1 MGKIYCLMGK
11 SASGKDTIYNRLL
24 AMEELQLRRVVPYT
38 TRPIRSGETEG
49 ESYFF
54 CSEERVAEFEREGK
68 IIELRAY
75 DTMYGVWKYFT
86 ADDGQIV
93 LAESDYLMIG
103 TLEAYEQIRAY
114 FGAEHVCPIYV
125 EVDDGN
131 RYLFVGGH
139 HDGRVSMMH
148 LEADGSIGG
157 IADGIFHKGIGRS
170 IAQRNFVPHV
180 DCVKLTP
187 DQKFLCAVDNG
198 LDQVKVY
205 RVDYENG
212 KLELIDIIRGPLES
226 APRMIRFS
234 RDGEYAYILYE
245 LLNIVEVYHYSV
257 QDNEP
262 VFEKIQTISTSPKK
276 EEDICAASGMEISK
290 SGKYLFCSN
299 AGVNSV
305 VCYEIEEKTGM
316 LTPVFTTK
324 VNSDYPKMLAIYPDE
339 KHYLTLNNN
348 SNDIFSYT
356 IDYKDGYSL
365 ETGSPVKVDKPNC
378 IYMLKLEAE

>member
-1 MGKIYCLMGK
+1 M
-11 SASGKDTIYNRLL
+11 
-24 AMEELQLRRVVPYT
+24 
-38 TRPIRSGETEG
+38 
-49 ESYFF
+49 
-54 CSEERVAEFEREGK
+54 
-68 IIELRAY
+68 
-75 DTMYGVWKYFT
+75 
-86 ADDGQIV
+86 
-93 LAESDYLMIG
+93 
-103 TLEAYEQIRAY
+103 
-114 FGAEHVCPIYV
+114 

-205 RVDYENG
+205 RVDYENV

-276 EEDICAASGMEISK
+276 EEDTCAASGMEISK

>member
-1 MGKIYCLMGK
+1 MLNQFSRTQLLLGQDGMERL
-11 SASGKDTIYNRLL
+11 YN
-24 AMEELQLRRVVPYT
+24 ARVAVFGIGGVGGYT
-38 TRPIRSGETEG
+38 VEALVRSGVGTLDLIDDDRVCLTNVNRQIFATRKTVG
-49 ESYFF
+49 QYKADVA
-54 CSEERVAEFEREGK
+54 EERIKEINPNAVVHTYKTFYAPQ
-68 IIELRAY
+68 
-75 DTMYGVWKYFT
+75 T
-86 ADDGQIV
+86 ADQFDFTQYDYIV
-93 LAESDYLMIG
+93 DAID
-103 TLEAYEQIRAY
+103 T
-114 FGAEHVCPIYV
+114 V
-125 EVDDGN
+125 
-131 RYLFVGGH
+131 
-139 HDGRVSMMH
+139 
-148 LEADGSIGG
+148 
-157 IADGIFHKGIGRS
+157 
-170 IAQRNFVPHV
+170 
-180 DCVKLTP
+180 T
-187 DQKFLCAVDNG
+187 
-198 LDQVKVY
+198 
-205 RVDYENG
+205 G

-234 RDGEYAYILYE
+234 RNGEYAYILYE

-276 EEDICAASGMEISK
+276 EEDTCAASGMEISK

-378 IYMLKLEAE
+378 IYMLKLEVE